1 MKCLLCNFVS
11 NESEDLKERH
21 INFRKVDEDSQFF
34 INLFKRQNN
43 VFRPRKC
50 LRCDRFLFNH
60 WVRVNHD
67 FLVDYG
73 ADRDVSDEK
82 TVHYTRPGEIKKYKF
97 TFVQHLQDYAF
108 YSSEKLV
115 EDFLFS
121 VNSR

>member
-1 MKCLLCNFVS
+1 ML
-11 NESEDLKERH
+11 
-21 INFRKVDEDSQFF
+21 
-34 INLFKRQNN
+34 
-43 VFRPRKC
+43 
-50 LRCDRFLFNH
+50 NH
-60 WVRVNHD
+60 WFRVKHD
-67 FLVDYG
+67 VLVGYG

-108 YSSEKLV
+108 DNSEKLV